1 MDFRRIPLLL
11 SSFLAISLLGLG
23 CAATQP
29 SPQGY
34 PALYTSASLPQY
46 PNAVLTDTGRQTT
59 SLRDG
64 LKLQLE
70 SSDPV
75 PAIAAFYEDKIK
87 QLGWTVPPQRVPAT
101 TQYVS
106 TYTKGDLY
114 FQVMIVRTQD
124 SVSTRITI
132 SYAQK

>member
-1 MDFRRIPLLL
+1 MDFRRILVQL
-11 SSFLAISLLGLG
+11 SSCLAIGLLGLG
-23 CAATQP
+23 CAAAQP

-34 PALYTSASLPQY
+34 PALYTSANLPQY
-46 PNAVLTDTGRQTT
+46 PNALLTDTGRQTT

-70 SSDPV
+70 STDPV
-75 PAIAAFYEDKIK
+75 PTIAAFYEEKIK
-87 QLGWTVPPQRVPAT
+87 QLGWTVPPQRVPTT

-106 TYTKGDLY
+106 TYTKDDRY